1 VDNKKNAKSVNSC
14 YQNEGGYAFF
24 GLELRLSIYNPNIG
38 EKMANSYQNEIPPA
52 RINIQLSVESGGAQ
66 KKMELPLKLLV
77 LGDFKMDGDESRLM
91 EREKININK
100 DNFDGVMQSLN
111 VEMKTSV
118 ENRLK
123 KDGTDLPIELKFDSI
138 KSFEPME
145 IVKQVPDLNRLMAVR
160 NLIKD
165 LGSNL
170 LDNREFRKKME
181 GILKDKDSINSVLT
195 ELKALP
201 TETTNK
207 E

>member
-1 VDNKKNAKSVNSC
+1 
-14 YQNEGGYAFF
+14 
-24 GLELRLSIYNPNIG
+24 
-38 EKMANSYQNEIPPA
+38 MANSYQNEIPPA
-52 RINIQLSVESGGAQ
+52 RINIQLSVDNGGAQ

-77 LGDFKMDGDESRLM
+77 LGDFKMDGDESRLI

-111 VEMKTSV
+111 VELKSSV

-123 KDGTDLPIELKFDSI
+123 KDDSELPIELKFNSI

-181 GILKDKDSINSVLT
+181 AILKDKNSTQLVLE
-195 ELKALP
+195 ELAQI
-201 TETTNK
+201 
-207 E
+207 

>member
-1 VDNKKNAKSVNSC
+1 
-14 YQNEGGYAFF
+14 
-24 GLELRLSIYNPNIG
+24 
-38 EKMANSYQNEIPPA
+38 MANSYQNEIPPA
-52 RINIQLSVESGGAQ
+52 RINIQLSVDSGGAQ

-91 EREKININK
+91 EREKVNVNK
-100 DNFDGVMQSLN
+100 DNFDGVIQSMDIKLN
-111 VEMKTSV
+111 TRVD
-118 ENRLK
+118 NRLK
-123 KDGTDLPIELKFDSI
+123 KDGSEMPIELKFDSM

-181 GILKDKDSINSVLT
+181 TILKDKNSAKQVLE
-195 ELKALP
+195 ELKQIP
-201 TETTNK
+201 SETSAD
-207 E
+207 

>member
-1 VDNKKNAKSVNSC
+1 
-14 YQNEGGYAFF
+14 
-24 GLELRLSIYNPNIG
+24 
-38 EKMANSYQNEIPPA
+38 MANSYQNEIPPA
-52 RINIQLSVESGGAQ
+52 RINIQLSVDSGGTQ

-100 DNFDGVMQSLN
+100 DNFDGVMDSMN
-111 VEMKTSV
+111 
-118 ENRLK
+118 
-123 KDGTDLPIELKFDSI
+123 IELKDLGLKFNSM

-145 IVKQVPDLNRLMAVR
+145 IVKQVPSLNRLMAVR

-181 GILKDKDSINSVLT
+181 SILKDKSSMKEILGELKLIPT
-195 ELKALP
+195 ELSQ
-201 TETTNK
+201 NK

>member
-1 VDNKKNAKSVNSC
+1 
-14 YQNEGGYAFF
+14 
-24 GLELRLSIYNPNIG
+24 
-38 EKMANSYQNEIPPA
+38 MANSYQNEIPPA
-52 RINIQLSVESGGAQ
+52 RINIQLSVDSGGAQ

-100 DNFDGVMQSLN
+100 DNFDGVMDSLN
-111 VEMKTSV
+111 
-118 ENRLK
+118 
-123 KDGTDLPIELKFDSI
+123 IELKDFGLKFNSM

-145 IVKQVPDLNRLMAVR
+145 IVKQVPSLNRLMAVR

-181 GILKDKDSINSVLT
+181 SILKDKSSMKEILG
-195 ELKALP
+195 ELQLIP
-201 TETTNK
+201 TQVSQK

>member
-1 VDNKKNAKSVNSC
+1 
-14 YQNEGGYAFF
+14 
-24 GLELRLSIYNPNIG
+24 
-38 EKMANSYQNEIPPA
+38 MANSYQNEIPPA
-52 RINIQLSVESGGAQ
+52 RINIQLSVDTGGAQ

-77 LGDFKMDGDESRLM
+77 LGDFKMDGDESRII

-111 VEMKTSV
+111 VELKSSV

-123 KDGTDLPIELKFDSI
+123 KDDSELPIELKFSSI
-138 KSFEPME
+138 KSFEPTE

-181 GILKDKDSINSVLT
+181 AILKDKNSTQLVLE
-195 ELKALP
+195 ELAQI
-201 TETTNK
+201 
-207 E
+207 

>member
-1 VDNKKNAKSVNSC
+1 
-14 YQNEGGYAFF
+14 
-24 GLELRLSIYNPNIG
+24 
-38 EKMANSYQNEIPPA
+38 MANSYQNEIPPA
-52 RINIQLSVESGGAQ
+52 RINIQLSVDTGGAQ

-77 LGDFKMDGDESRLM
+77 LGDFKMDGDESRII

-111 VEMKTSV
+111 VELKSSV

-123 KDGTDLPIELKFDSI
+123 KDDSELPIELKFNSI

-145 IVKQVPDLNRLMAVR
+145 IVKQVPDLSRLMAVR

-181 GILKDKDSINSVLT
+181 AILKDKNSTQLVLE
-195 ELKALP
+195 ELAQI
-201 TETTNK
+201 
-207 E
+207 

>member
-1 VDNKKNAKSVNSC
+1 
-14 YQNEGGYAFF
+14 
-24 GLELRLSIYNPNIG
+24 
-38 EKMANSYQNEIPPA
+38 MANSYQNEIPPA
-52 RINIQLSVESGGAQ
+52 RINIQLSVDSGGAQ

-100 DNFDGVMQSLN
+100 DNFDGVMDSMN
-111 VEMKTSV
+111 
-118 ENRLK
+118 
-123 KDGTDLPIELKFDSI
+123 IELKNLGLKFNSM

-145 IVKQVPDLNRLMAVR
+145 IVKQVPSLNRLMAVR

-181 GILKDKDSINSVLT
+181 SILKDKSSMKGILGELELIPT
-195 ELKALP
+195 ELSQ
-201 TETTNK
+201 NK

>member
-1 VDNKKNAKSVNSC
+1 
-14 YQNEGGYAFF
+14 
-24 GLELRLSIYNPNIG
+24 
-38 EKMANSYQNEIPPA
+38 MANSYQNEIPPA
-52 RINIQLSVESGGAQ
+52 RINIQLSVDNGGSQ

-91 EREKININK
+91 EREKINVDKN
-100 DNFDGVMQSLN
+100 NFDGVMQSMDIEL
-111 VEMKTSV
+111 KTRV
-118 ENRLK
+118 DNRLK
-123 KDGTDLPIELKFDSI
+123 KDGSEMPIELKFDSM

-181 GILKDKDSINSVLT
+181 TILKDKSSAKQVLE
-195 ELKALP
+195 ELKKIP
-201 TETTNK
+201 SETSSTD
-207 E
+207 

>member
-1 VDNKKNAKSVNSC
+1 
-14 YQNEGGYAFF
+14 
-24 GLELRLSIYNPNIG
+24 
-38 EKMANSYQNEIPPA
+38 MANSYQNEIPPA
-52 RINIQLSVESGGAQ
+52 RINIQLSVDNGGAQ

-91 EREKININK
+91 EREKINVNK
-100 DNFDGVMQSLN
+100 DNFDGVMQS
-111 VEMKTSV
+111 MDIGFTTRV

-123 KDGTDLPIELKFDSI
+123 KDGSEMPIELKFNSM

-181 GILKDKDSINSVLT
+181 AVLKDKNSAKLVLE
-195 ELKALP
+195 ELKQIPSAMS
-201 TETTNK
+201 EN
-207 E
+207 

>member
-1 VDNKKNAKSVNSC
+1 
-14 YQNEGGYAFF
+14 
-24 GLELRLSIYNPNIG
+24 
-38 EKMANSYQNEIPPA
+38 MANSYQNEIPPA
-52 RINIQLSVESGGAQ
+52 RINIQLSVDSGGAQ

-100 DNFDGVMQSLN
+100 DNFDGVMDSMN
-111 VEMKTSV
+111 
-118 ENRLK
+118 
-123 KDGTDLPIELKFDSI
+123 IELKDLKLKFSSM

-145 IVKQVPDLNRLMAVR
+145 IVKQVPSLNRLMAVR

-181 GILKDKDSINSVLT
+181 SILKDKSSMNEVLGELKLIPT
-195 ELKALP
+195 ELSQ
-201 TETTNK
+201 K

>member
-1 VDNKKNAKSVNSC
+1 
-14 YQNEGGYAFF
+14 
-24 GLELRLSIYNPNIG
+24 
-38 EKMANSYQNEIPPA
+38 MANSYQNEIPPA
-52 RINIQLSVESGGAQ
+52 RINIQLSVDSGGAQ

-77 LGDFKMDGDESRLM
+77 VGDFKMDGDESRIV

-111 VEMKTSV
+111 VALKTSV

-123 KDGTDLPIELKFDSI
+123 KDNSDLPIELEFNSI

-145 IVKQVPDLNRLMAVR
+145 IVKQIPDLNRLMAVR

-170 LDNREFRKKME
+170 LDNREFRKRME
-181 GILKDKDSINSVLT
+181 SVLKDKNSTKQLLE
-195 ELKALP
+195 ELA
-201 TETTNK
+201 T
-207 E
+207 

>member
-1 VDNKKNAKSVNSC
+1 
-14 YQNEGGYAFF
+14 
-24 GLELRLSIYNPNIG
+24 
-38 EKMANSYQNEIPPA
+38 MANSYQNEIPPA
-52 RINIQLSVESGGAQ
+52 RINIQLSVDSGGVQ

-100 DNFDGVMQSLN
+100 DNFDGVMDSMN
-111 VEMKTSV
+111 
-118 ENRLK
+118 
-123 KDGTDLPIELKFDSI
+123 IELKDLGLKFNSM

-145 IVKQVPDLNRLMAVR
+145 IVKQVPSLNRLMAVR

-181 GILKDKDSINSVLT
+181 S
-195 ELKALP
+195 
-201 TETTNK
+201 
-207 E
+207 

>member
-1 VDNKKNAKSVNSC
+1 
-14 YQNEGGYAFF
+14 
-24 GLELRLSIYNPNIG
+24 
-38 EKMANSYQNEIPPA
+38 MANSYQNEIPPA
-52 RINIQLSVESGGAQ
+52 RINIQLSVDSGGVQ

-100 DNFDGVMQSLN
+100 DNFDGVMDSMN
-111 VEMKTSV
+111 
-118 ENRLK
+118 
-123 KDGTDLPIELKFDSI
+123 IELKDLKLKFSSM

-145 IVKQVPDLNRLMAVR
+145 IVKQVPSLNRLMAVR

-181 GILKDKDSINSVLT
+181 SILKDKSSMKGILGELELIPT
-195 ELKALP
+195 ELSQ
-201 TETTNK
+201 NK

>member
-1 VDNKKNAKSVNSC
+1 
-14 YQNEGGYAFF
+14 
-24 GLELRLSIYNPNIG
+24 
-38 EKMANSYQNEIPPA
+38 MANSYQNEIPPA
-52 RINIQLSVESGGAQ
+52 RINIQLSVDTGGAQ

-77 LGDFKMDGDESRLM
+77 VGDFKMDGDESRII
-91 EREKININK
+91 EREKINLNK

-111 VEMKTSV
+111 IALKTSV

-123 KDGTDLPIELKFDSI
+123 KDNSALPIELKFDSI

-145 IVKQVPDLNRLMAVR
+145 IVKQIPDLNRLMAIR

-181 GILKDKDSINSVLT
+181 AILKDKSATKQVLE
-195 ELKALP
+195 ELDLIP
-201 TETTNK
+201 TQIPHST
-207 E
+207 

>member
-1 VDNKKNAKSVNSC
+1 
-14 YQNEGGYAFF
+14 
-24 GLELRLSIYNPNIG
+24 
-38 EKMANSYQNEIPPA
+38 MANSYQNEIPPA
-52 RINIQLSVESGGAQ
+52 RINIQLSVDSGGVQ

-91 EREKININK
+91 EREKININR
-100 DNFDGVMQSLN
+100 DNFDGVMDSLN
-111 VEMKTSV
+111 
-118 ENRLK
+118 
-123 KDGTDLPIELKFDSI
+123 IELKSLGLKFNSM

-145 IVKQVPDLNRLMAVR
+145 IVKQVPSLNRLMAVR

-181 GILKDKDSINSVLT
+181 SILKDKSSMKEILGELKLIPT
-195 ELKALP
+195 ELSQ
-201 TETTNK
+201 NK

>member
-1 VDNKKNAKSVNSC
+1 
-14 YQNEGGYAFF
+14 
-24 GLELRLSIYNPNIG
+24 
-38 EKMANSYQNEIPPA
+38 MANSYQNEIPPA
-52 RINIQLSVESGGAQ
+52 RINIQLSVDNGGAQ

-77 LGDFKMDGDESRLM
+77 LGDFKMDGDESRII

-111 VEMKTSV
+111 VELKTSV

-123 KDGTDLPIELKFDSI
+123 KDNSELPIELKFSSI

-145 IVKQVPDLNRLMAVR
+145 IVKQVPDLNRLMAIR

-181 GILKDKDSINSVLT
+181 TILKDKNSTQLVLE
-195 ELKALP
+195 ELAQI
-201 TETTNK
+201 
-207 E
+207 